1 MEELN
6 LLNTIKKY
14 TLAICI
20 AICGIVITVFQPVFL
35 IWNALKS
42 GAVWF
47 ALFYQP
53 MLVLITAC
61 ILSKPIYAVCV
72 NPNMVFII
80 LIILGDL
87 FLLLLENAII
97 ELIYH
102 LLGKSDN
109 YDILQKLQ
117 KYFNNYVLLIV
128 SLISLYFAA
137 FSADSSDA
145 NLILLVIDALYLITT
160 ICSDAYCVF
169 IYEKDSVKKLA
180 KNIKA
185 ITHN

>member
-1 MEELN
+1 MLD
-6 LLNTIKKY
+6 TIKKFA
-14 TLAICI
+14 LAILV
-20 AICGIVITVFQPVFL
+20 AIYGIFTTVFQPVFL

-42 GAVWF
+42 EAVWF
-47 ALFYQP
+47 TLFYQP
-53 MLVLITAC
+53 MLVLVTAC

-72 NPNMVFII
+72 TPNIVFII
-80 LIILGDL
+80 LIILGAL

-97 ELIYH
+97 ELFYH

-137 FSADSSDA
+137 FPTDSNDA
-145 NLILLVIDALYLITT
+145 NLMLLVIDALYLITT
-160 ICSDAYCVF
+160 ICSDAYSVF
-169 IYEKDSVKKLA
+169 IYEKDSVKELA
-180 KNIKA
+180 KNIKT